1 MTEFD
6 HYNALLFDCDG
17 TLADTMPAHWQA
29 WQNFGK
35 ETGIILSEKQFYD
48 LAGVPT
54 YDIID
59 QLTGHKLTPH
69 KLKQLSATKEDFYLA
84 DLDHVKPLPKVYEVV
99 QSYLGQKPMAV
110 VTGSTR
116 HVVTK
121 TLEAL
126 GLSQIFPV
134 VICADD
140 VKNPKPAPDTFL
152 MAAQELKVDP
162 KTCVVFEDADPGIQG
177 AKAAGMDIVDVRIW
191 KS

>member
-1 MTEFD
+1 
-6 HYNALLFDCDG
+6 
-17 TLADTMPAHWQA
+17 
-29 WQNFGK
+29 
-35 ETGIILSEKQFYD
+35 
-48 LAGVPT
+48 
-54 YDIID
+54 
-59 QLTGHKLTPH
+59 
-69 KLKQLSATKEDFYLA
+69 
-84 DLDHVKPLPKVYEVV
+84 
-99 QSYLGQKPMAV
+99 MAV